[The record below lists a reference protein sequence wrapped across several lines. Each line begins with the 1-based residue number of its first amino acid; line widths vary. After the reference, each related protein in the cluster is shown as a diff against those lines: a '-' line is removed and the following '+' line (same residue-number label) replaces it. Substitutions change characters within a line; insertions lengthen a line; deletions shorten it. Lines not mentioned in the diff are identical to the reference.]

1 MSFRETVVGILPA
14 DWKVD
19 VIDNL
24 KADKRNAI
32 SMGPFGSKIK
42 KECFVVSGIPIIR
55 GTNLK
60 PFYFNEDEFVFV
72 SEEKSL
78 ELKSSFVER
87 KDIVITHRGTLG
99 QVGYIPEGS
108 KFQKYI
114 VSQSGMK
121 LTCDENKIISKFLY
135 YYLNSSLGQYFL
147 LMNRSQVGV
156 PAIAQASTALKKIP
170 VPIPSLP
177 EQKAIA
183 HILSTLDEKIAV
195 NNQINKTLE
204 KMAQAIFKQW
214 FVDFEFPNEDGEP
227 YQSSGGEMV
236 ESELGLVPKGWEV
249 SSIDEL
255 AELIIDYRGK
265 TPKKLGRDWSE
276 TGIIALS
283 AKSIKN
289 GRLVNLEQANRVDE
303 ELYSIWMKDELKYGD
318 ILMTSEAPLGELYYL
333 ASDDKYCLSQ
343 RLFAIR
349 AEESKMNSEVLF
361 MFLKSSDVMKDIQN
375 RATGTTVTGIRQSE
389 LRKVMLIKPD
399 KNSQKEFQAIV
410 SKILK
415 KINLNERESIKLG
428 KIRVMLLPEL
438 MSGKIRVPYE
448 NMKF

>member
-1 MSFRETVVGILPA
+1 MSFRETLVGILPA

-24 KADKRNAI
+24 KANKRNAI

-72 SEEKSL
+72 TEEKSL

-135 YYLNSSLGQYFL
+135 YYLNSSMGQNFL

-170 VPIPSLP
+170 VPIPSLT

-183 HILSTLDEKIAV
+183 HILSTLDEKIEV

-249 SSIDEL
+249 
-255 AELIIDYRGK
+255 AELQDVAQITMGQS
-265 TPKKLGRDWSE
+265 PKGTSYNE
-276 TGIIALS
+276 TGEGMVFYQGRTDFNKRFPLRRLFTTEPKRIA
-283 AKSIKN
+283 KK
-289 GRLVNLEQANRVDE
+289 
-303 ELYSIWMKDELKYGD
+303 GD
-318 ILMTSEAPLGELYYL
+318 ILLSVRAPVGDLNIANEDCCIGRGLGALRSKEGFDSYL
-333 ASDDKYCLSQ
+333 LCTMFKLKEKFDIFNGEGTVFGSINKNDLCSLKIIKAPDDVISQ
-343 RLFAIR
+343 FEKVVSLIDKQIYTLEMESRKLTRIR
-349 AEESKMNSEVLF
+349 DE
-361 MFLKSSDVMKDIQN
+361 
-375 RATGTTVTGIRQSE
+375 
-389 LRKVMLIKPD
+389 
-399 KNSQKEFQAIV
+399 
-410 SKILK
+410 
-415 KINLNERESIKLG
+415 
-428 KIRVMLLPEL
+428 LLPRL
-438 MSGKIRVPYE
+438 MSGEIRVPFLDGFNE
-448 NMKF
+448 L